1 MASAVALL
9 KWQAHFVGLIL
20 LLLSFNECN
29 RGQIMRELI
38 PYLLDFLTDV
48 ILKFFMILR
57 LSNDD
62 TFKCAL
68 KS

>member
-1 MASAVALL
+1 
-9 KWQAHFVGLIL
+9 
-20 LLLSFNECN
+20 
-29 RGQIMRELI
+29 MRELI